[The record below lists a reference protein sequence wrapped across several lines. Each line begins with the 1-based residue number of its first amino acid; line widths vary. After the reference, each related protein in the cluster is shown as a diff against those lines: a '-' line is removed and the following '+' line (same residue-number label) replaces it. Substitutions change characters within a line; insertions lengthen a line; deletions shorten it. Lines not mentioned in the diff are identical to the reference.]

1 LSLGPI
7 GSSPIIGNLFF
18 LGIMAEWLKHLFAK
32 QKYNMNYIMGSS
44 PIYSDIGISPS
55 GKAMVFDIISI
66 GSNPIILKFLTIK
79 MFWEPIIWNSNFLN
93 IYFRDNIFYLMYFI
107 GLGYIIFFGAIM
119 GFFLY
124 RQSLFF
130 SLLFIEL
137 ILVSI
142 NFIFLLIGNL
152 LLEPFCYILVLYLLT
167 LAAAETVLGMTL
179 LLLYYRITK
188 TSMIQILI
196 KNDF

>member
-1 LSLGPI
+1 
-7 GSSPIIGNLFF
+7 
-18 LGIMAEWLKHLFAK
+18 
-32 QKYNMNYIMGSS
+32 
-44 PIYSDIGISPS
+44 
-55 GKAMVFDIISI
+55 
-66 GSNPIILKFLTIK
+66 